1 MRDRLFPLP
10 FAAAIALLL
19 STAVSPCSPPLAAQ
33 VLAQAGKQRSWGE
46 AYYLAVGNDGV
57 STALDQWRMT
67 QEAGVSLN
75 FRTDSGIEVLS
86 DFVVPI
92 NPGMAISPSAVIQ
105 QLSLRYSPSDLVTL
119 IVGKQRLNWGTA
131 KIFSA
136 IDTLEVRANPLDVR
150 SVLTGI
156 SGIKAAIIPNDWL
169 SLSFVLLP
177 DDEPRWSRGAAR
189 IDFLAEDLGLDLG
202 LGVVKYAY
210 LDWTVTPPA
219 APGKLDHIA
228 VMSDG
233 ALSAGSLVLYEET
246 QLRWG
251 RETGYQFPTMPSF
264 ADLGGADRPIFRGV
278 GGAMIQ
284 VELGL
289 SRPVTVLAEYLYNG
303 DGLDEQESRD
313 FASRYAAWLGSGMPA
328 GAQVP
333 GAFTGIGGFRR
344 QYIAAS
350 LQEIALDRYFL
361 VSTTGILCLDTLL
374 ARLEVSLE
382 WDLSQESS
390 ITMTY
395 EYLDTFSDASLQPS
409 ELLLVPFRNR
419 LTLTFTA
426 SY

>member
-1 MRDRLFPLP
+1 MRDRP
-10 FAAAIALLL
+10 FLSLSVAVTALLL
-19 STAVSPCSPPLAAQ
+19 ITAVSPGPPPLAAQ
-33 VLAQAGKQRSWGE
+33 ALAQSTTQRSWGE
-46 AYYLAVGNDGV
+46 AYYLTVGNDA
-57 STALDQWRMT
+57 SAATLDQWGVT
-67 QEAGVSLN
+67 QEAGLSLN
-75 FRTDSGIEVLS
+75 FRSDSGIEVLG

-92 NPGMAISPSAVIQ
+92 NPGMDISPGAVIQ
-105 QLSLRYSPSDLVTL
+105 QLSLRFSPSDLVTL

-131 KIFSA
+131 KVFSA

-156 SGIKAAIIPNDWL
+156 SGIKGAIIPNDWL
-169 SLSFVLLP
+169 SLSFVVLP
-177 DDEPRWSRGAAR
+177 ADELRWSRGAAR

-210 LDWTVTPPA
+210 LDRNVAPA
-219 APGKLDHIA
+219 ATPGKLDHIA

-233 ALSAGSLVLYEET
+233 AMSAGSLVLYEEV

-251 RETGYQFPTMPSF
+251 RETGYQFPAMPGF
-264 ADLGGADRPIFRGV
+264 ADLGGADRLILRGV
-278 GGAMIQ
+278 GGAMLQ
-284 VELGL
+284 VDLGL

-333 GAFTGIGGFRR
+333 GVFTGIGGFRR

-350 LQEIALDRYFL
+350 LREIALNRYFL
-361 VSTTGILCLDTLL
+361 VSTTGIFCLDSLL
-374 ARLEVSLE
+374 ARLGVSFE

-390 ITMTY
+390 ITLTY
-395 EYLDTFSDASLQPS
+395 EYLNAFGDASVQPS
-409 ELLLVPFRNR
+409 ELLFIPFRNR
-419 LTLTFTA
+419 LTLTFGA